1 MTPYYE
7 QDGITIY
14 HGDCLA
20 VLPSLC
26 FAAGDA
32 VVTDPPFNAGKAFA
46 NDDVSPLEFR
56 AFCNRFALALHAVS
70 PENLLIEVGK
80 GDETMRTEIGRYFD
94 FRYSICLNY
103 TNAMRNG
110 AVGYANFGLVLWFSR
125 GGKVHQRY
133 KDRLD
138 SALHNTKGEFEHPSP
153 KEPAH
158 YGHLCRMF
166 SAPTGLIVDPFMGSG
181 TTLLAAQQEG
191 RRAIGIEI
199 EERYCEIAA
208 KRLSQGVLKLEQPA

>member
-7 QDGITIY
+7 SGGVTIY
-14 HGDCLA
+14 HGDSLS
-20 VLPSLC
+20 VLPLLPITS
-26 FAAGDA
+26 GDA
-32 VVTDPPFNAGKAFA
+32 VITDPPFNAGKSFA
-46 NDDVSPLEFR
+46 NDALTALEFR
-56 AFCNRFALALHAVS
+56 AFCNRFALALHAIG
-70 PENLLIEVGK
+70 PENVLVEVGK
-80 GDETMRTEIGRYFD
+80 ADDTMRSELARYFD
-94 FRYSICLNY
+94 YRYAVCLNY

-125 GGKVHQRY
+125 GGKVHKRY

-138 SALHNTKGEFEHPSP
+138 SALHSTKGEFEHPSP
-153 KEPAH
+153 KEPTH

-166 SAPTGLIVDPFMGSG
+166 TAATGAIVDPFMGSG
-181 TTLLAAQQEG
+181 TTLLAAQAEG

-208 KRLSQGVLKLEQPA
+208 KRLAQEVLFGVSP